1 MRMSESRPTVS
12 IILPTYNR
20 AKFIGQAVTSALNQT
35 YENIELLVVDD
46 GSVDDTSDVVG
57 TFSDPRLK
65 YIKLAS
71 NVGRSSARNKALQMA
86 RGDYIAFL
94 DSDDYYLPQ
103 KTEMQVQFLNEH
115 PDIDMVYTASACVDT
130 DDRPIQYFYR
140 APVSG
145 KIYNEI
151 AFFKPLTITLPT
163 VMLRR
168 RVLTKVGSFDEQMER
183 FEDTDFWRRI
193 AKHFNIA
200 GIDEVTCH
208 IRSHQGNH
216 ISSFEPASFK
226 RAIDYYVEKIFREDP
241 DIDPLIV
248 GAGARRIYELY
259 GSALLGVP
267 GAKQLAL
274 ELQQKGQAYFEPLVS
289 IIIPVFNGGNYL
301 SQAIDSALAQTYKNI
316 EVVVVNDG
324 SKDGGETER
333 IALSYGGRIRYFAK
347 PNGGCAS
354 ALNRAVKEAR
364 GQYISWLSHDDLLAA
379 MKIERQVAFLAQQPD
394 PSSSIIY
401 GDYSVFTGDRSVWS
415 NSPACVMP
423 SVKPENFRYFL
434 TTHNILHGCT
444 LLITKRAIERHGMF
458 DEGLQT
464 VLDFDLWFKLAK
476 TERFLFLPGVVV
488 HSRAHPDQDTNRKR
502 DIHMHEANELLAR
515 FVDELSA
522 DEIRAGSSLSLVH
535 GYYAIALTL
544 WRRNFSAAASH
555 ALVVAEQAA
564 RTAFDDPVTKAD
576 GSADRAN
583 ETLTSLFALARR
595 AVEIEASA
603 SWPIARAEQSSPLQ
617 LSETAKEQS
626 DARKSE
632 YESAAALPLPVSEH
646 RGGKRIVLRVAR
658 VCINSQLVVS
668 AVRSVA
674 KSPSMQMMAR
684 RVARRLPFSTQ
695 YRLASIWHR
704 HRI

>member
-1 MRMSESRPTVS
+1 MRMSENRPSVS
-12 IILPTYNR
+12 IVLPTYNR
-20 AKFIGQAVTSALNQT
+20 AKFIGQAITSALGQT
-35 YENIELLVVDD
+35 YENIEVLVVDD
-46 GSVDDTSDVVG
+46 GSVDDTSDVMR
-57 TFSDPRLK
+57 TFSDARLN

-103 KTEMQVQFLNEH
+103 KIEMQVQFLNDH
-115 PDIDMVYTASACVDT
+115 PDVDMVYTGSACVDT

-145 KIYNEI
+145 RIYNEI

-168 RVLTKVGSFDEQMER
+168 RVLAKVGSFDEQMER

-208 IRSHQGNH
+208 IRSHGGND
-216 ISSFEPASFK
+216 IRSFEPASFK
-226 RAIDYYVEKIFREDP
+226 RAIDYYVEKVFREDG
-241 DIDPLIV
+241 DIDPSIL
-248 GAGARRIYELY
+248 GAGARRLYELY

-274 ELQQKGQAYFEPLVS
+274 ELQQKGKAYFNPLVS
-289 IIIPVFNGGNYL
+289 IIIPVFNGSNYL
-301 SQAIDSALAQTYKNI
+301 SQAIESALAQTYKNI
-316 EVVVVNDG
+316 EVVIVNDG
-324 SKDGGETER
+324 SNDRGKTEG
-333 IALSYGGRIRYFAK
+333 IALSYGERIRYFSK
-347 PNGGCAS
+347 SNGGCSS
-354 ALNRAVKEAR
+354 ALNRAVQEAR
-364 GQYISWLSHDDLLAA
+364 GQYISWLSHDDLLAPT
-379 MKIERQVAFLAQQPD
+379 KIERQVAFLSQQPD
-394 PSSSIIY
+394 PSACVVY
-401 GDYSVFTGDRSVWS
+401 GDYSAFAGIHNVWS

-444 LLITKRAIERHGMF
+444 LLIPKSAIERHGMF

-502 DIHMHEANELLAR
+502 DVHMQEANGLLAR
-515 FVDELSA
+515 FVNELSA
-522 DEIRAGSSLSLVH
+522 DEVRAGSSRSLVH
-535 GYYAIALTL
+535 GYYVIALTL
-544 WRRNFSAAASH
+544 WRRNFHSAASH
-555 ALVVAEQAA
+555 ALAVAE
-564 RTAFDDPVTKAD
+564 RTTRNAFDDFVTKANGGGASGD
-576 GSADRAN
+576 EKN
-583 ETLTSLFALARR
+583 EALTSLFALARR
-595 AVEIEASA
+595 AVELEAML
-603 SWPIARAEQSSPLQ
+603 PI
-617 LSETAKEQS
+617 SEMSQGQS

-632 YESAAALPLPVSEH
+632 YESEH
-646 RGGKRIVLRVAR
+646 RGIKRMVMPLAR
-658 VCINSQLVVS
+658 VCMNSHSLKS
-668 AVRSVA
+668 AVRIVA
-674 KSPSMQMMAR
+674 KSPWLQVMAR
-684 RVARRLPFSTQ
+684 RVARRLSSSTQ

-704 HRI
+704 YKN